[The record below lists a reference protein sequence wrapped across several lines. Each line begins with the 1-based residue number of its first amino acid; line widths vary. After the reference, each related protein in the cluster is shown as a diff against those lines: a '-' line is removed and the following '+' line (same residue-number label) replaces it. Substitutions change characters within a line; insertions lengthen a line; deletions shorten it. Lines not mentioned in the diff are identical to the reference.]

1 MKLMRLGF
9 LAALGTLC
17 LLALGSTAF
26 AQAPPGAAQA
36 ELFTGQGVGSGVV
49 ALRTEGTK
57 VRVRAELRNL
67 PPGFHGFHV
76 HAVGS
81 CQAPTFTSA
90 GGHLNPTGA
99 PHPSH
104 EGDMPVLLV
113 RADGSASINF
123 TTDRFRLADLFDAD
137 GSAIIV
143 HANPDNYANI
153 PRDRYDPDPDATTLA
168 TGDAGGRLACGALHT
183 TTPPVFPQVTTAAA
197 RADMQTSGGADA
209 GFLVV
214 RPEANGVRI
223 RAELTG
229 LPPGFHG
236 FHVHAVGS
244 CEAPTFMTAGGH
256 LNPTGAPHP
265 GHEGD
270 MPVLLVQADGTAS
283 INFTTDRFR
292 LADLFDADGSAIIV
306 HANPDNYAN
315 IPADRYDPDP
325 DAATLATGD
334 AGGRIACGTL
344 ETLTRC
350 EISVR
355 PNALRAGERATLQAS
370 IVRQRDELLSSRVRL
385 RGPGIART
393 VFASGGRMSVT
404 VRPRRAG
411 QLTLGVAADQRTLG
425 CRATRPVLPKK
436 PPPPPAVSG

>member
-17 LLALGSTAF
+17 LLALGSTPF
-26 AQAPPGAAQA
+26 AQTPPGAAQA

-49 ALRTEGTK
+49 SLRTEGTK

-113 RADGSASINF
+113 RADGS
-123 TTDRFRLADLFDAD
+123 
-137 GSAIIV
+137 
-143 HANPDNYANI
+143 
-153 PRDRYDPDPDATTLA
+153 
-168 TGDAGGRLACGALHT
+168 
-183 TTPPVFPQVTTAAA
+183 
-197 RADMQTSGGADA
+197 
-209 GFLVV
+209 
-214 RPEANGVRI
+214 
-223 RAELTG
+223 
-229 LPPGFHG
+229 
-236 FHVHAVGS
+236 
-244 CEAPTFMTAGGH
+244 
-256 LNPTGAPHP
+256 
-265 GHEGD
+265 
-270 MPVLLVQADGTAS
+270 AS

-411 QLTLGVAADQRTLG
+411 RLTLSVAGDLRTLG
-425 CRATRPVLPKK
+425 CRATRPVLPRKP